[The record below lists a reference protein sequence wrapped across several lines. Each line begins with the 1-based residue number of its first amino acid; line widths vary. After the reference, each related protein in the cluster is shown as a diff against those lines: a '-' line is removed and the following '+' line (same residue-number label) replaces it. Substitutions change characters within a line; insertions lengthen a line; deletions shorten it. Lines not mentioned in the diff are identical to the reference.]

1 MQGELANKVIFL
13 TGGAQGIGREC
24 AIAYA
29 RAGATVVIADINLEA
44 AQATLTNDL
53 CGIGLALHCDVASS
67 ESVGAA
73 IQHTLACYGR
83 LDAIHNNAA
92 ISTPSKPLHETTSA
106 QWDQIFAVNLKSV
119 YHTTL
124 HGIDALKASR
134 GCILSTAS
142 MVGTLG
148 QENHAAYV
156 ATKGALIALTKAM
169 ALDYAPYG
177 IRVNAISPAAVWT
190 PLLRQWV
197 QEQPDPAAT
206 EDFLNDIHVLGF
218 CPEGDVVADA
228 AVFLLSD
235 RARFIT
241 GVTLPV
247 SGGAELGYRRL
258 VTR

>member
-1 MQGELANKVIFL
+1 MPDELTGKVIFL
-13 TGGAQGIGREC
+13 TGGGQGIGREC

-29 RAGATVVIADINLEA
+29 RAGAQVVIADVNQA
-44 AQATLTNDL
+44 AATAAAAELQ
-53 CGIGLALHCDVASS
+53 GAGLAVQCDVADSA
-67 ESVGAA
+67 SVQAA
-73 IQHTLACYGR
+73 IAATLAHYGR

-92 ISTPSKPLHETTSA
+92 ISGPARPLHETTGE
-106 QWDQIFAVNLKSV
+106 QWDQLFAINLKSIF
-119 YHTTL
+119 HTTL
-124 HGIDALKASR
+124 HGIAALKQSR

-142 MVGTLG
+142 MVGELG

-197 QEQPDPAAT
+197 LDQPDPAAT
-206 EDFLNDIHVLGF
+206 EDFLNHIHVLGF

-228 AVFLLSD
+228 AVFLLSE

-241 GVTLPV
+241 GATLPV
-247 SGGAELGYRRL
+247 SGGAELGYRRSGS
-258 VTR
+258 R